1 MDYNNVV
8 VIVLKMIKVMM
19 VMLMMMIDAH
29 FLNGNI
35 IQQHNQAI
43 YQMKCKIGKM
53 HKLLVYYIKRRKKQ
67 QIIQNICKVIEDYGG
82 EELPMKILN
91 KIKLM
96 ILMFNSMVLT
106 VSIHKDP
113 QKTLKIDL
121 L

>member
-8 VIVLKMIKVMM
+8 VIVLKM
-19 VMLMMMIDAH
+19 MLVEVMMMIDAH

-35 IQQHNQAI
+35 TQQKKQMD
-43 YQMKCKIGKM
+43 YQMKWKIGKKQLIKII
-53 HKLLVYYIKRRKKQ
+53 KLNIDKVKKE
-67 QIIQNICKVIEDYGG
+67 CGG
-82 EELPMKILN
+82 KELPMKILN

-106 VSIHKDP
+106 VSILKDP
-113 QKTLKIDL
+113 QKIQKIDL